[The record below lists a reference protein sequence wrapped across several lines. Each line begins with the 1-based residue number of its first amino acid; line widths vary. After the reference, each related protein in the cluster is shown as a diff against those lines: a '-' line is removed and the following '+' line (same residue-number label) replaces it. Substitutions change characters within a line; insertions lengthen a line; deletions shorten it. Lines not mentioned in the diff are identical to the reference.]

1 MGGGGKTTQTTVQQ
15 DPYFDEIREYI
26 KPYVNRVQAG
36 VGEREF
42 FDKGPVGWDQY
53 QQQAY
58 DQASGVAGQQDALAK
73 YGTDALQG
81 YITGDSDALGRLS
94 NQAAQRSAGVFGSSG
109 TFGSGRAA
117 NAASSAAAQTIAENQ
132 LKAIGMIGNQQDA
145 QARGLNTLNTAG
157 TLRQQQ
163 DQRQRDWEQQR
174 FDFYQNEPY
183 EALRREGQLLGL
195 PYQNAPTTSTTTTQK
210 QASPLETI
218 LGIASFAG
226 GVGGGNPLSFLR
238 YAEGGSVPEGPMP
251 MKKDR
256 KYFAGGG
263 VVDGGMWSKTKRD
276 MGIM

>member
-58 DQASGVAGQQDALAK
+58 DQASGVAGQQDTLAK

-94 NQAAQRSAGVFGSSG
+94 NQAAQRASGVFGSSG

-195 PYQNAPTTSTTTTQK
+195 PYQNAPKTTTQTTQK
-210 QASPLETI
+210 QPSPLEAI
-218 LGIASFAG
+218 LGIYSTFTGGNNFLKFAG
-226 GVGGGNPLSFLR
+226 GGEIPQ
-238 YAEGGSVPEGPMP
+238 GSQQSMP
-251 MKKDR
+251 MKQR